1 MIRPD
6 QRREPVLAAWGF
18 TSGGTKVL
26 LHLIGGFKGDA
37 KAVSAFFQDMR
48 SRGLGDPLLII
59 RDGADGIIKAI
70 ETCFP
75 RLERQ
80 RLKII
85 PNAFGEKAVPKFMF
99 GAMIPAAE
107 RWRAIRVS
115 DFERRQMAAVRQ

>member
-1 MIRPD
+1 
-6 QRREPVLAAWGF
+6 VLAAWGF

-37 KAVSAFFQDMR
+37 KEVSAFFQDMR

-85 PNAFGEKAVPKFMF
+85 PNTFGEKAVPKFMF
-99 GAMIPAAE
+99 GAMIRAAE
-107 RWRAIRVS
+107 R
-115 DFERRQMAAVRQ
+115 